1 MKEIM
6 CVARVCVCVCVC
18 FGDISILGKEESHSG
33 MHLRLN

>member
-6 CVARVCVCVCVC
+6 CVARVCVC